1 MMKRLFCLLMLLPLF
16 TGCSHTY
23 LERQVYPI
31 CLSIDLTA
39 QGQYRIG
46 LQAPRSNSGEQS
58 AYEILTGTGDTPED
72 ALRVLAASTP
82 CPINF
87 SQIRLCLLSY
97 GLSSTTPLR
106 PLLRVI
112 FELPGMR
119 PNAQVMVAQGSAL
132 EVMQAQKPD
141 FGQRLSTHL
150 NLLFER
156 MQREQNLPDSSLSN
170 CIRELGDGRSDLL
183 LCLCAVNSSIQPDQ
197 PAFSVGEPWSDQLLP
212 PNEIAG
218 LLTRSGPNPVEYVGS
233 AAVSDGRV
241 SGMLTAAETQLAVRT
256 LDECTRRVAI
266 SGEKL
271 ELQVFL
277 PQGSTLDPSAV
288 EALIEK
294 LQALHSDA
302 LRFGCKASI
311 SFSTDAAWQAFR
323 FRERYPQADVQ
334 AQYKE
339 KNRP

>member
-1 MMKRLFCLLMLLPLF
+1 MKRLFCLLMLLPLF

-156 MQREQNLPDSSLSN
+156 MQREQTLPDSSLSY
-170 CIRELGDGRSDLL
+170 CIRELSDGRSDLL
-183 LCLCAVNSSIQPDQ
+183 LCLCAVNPRLDEQQ
-197 PAFSVGEPWSDQLLP
+197 EQAAFAVGEPWSDQLLP
-212 PNEIAG
+212 ENEMAG

-233 AAVSDGRV
+233 AAVSDGQV
-241 SGMLTAAETQLAVRT
+241 CGMLSAQETQLAVRT
-256 LDECTRRVAI
+256 LDEAERRVA
-266 SGEKL
+266 L
-271 ELQVFL
+271 EGDFIQLQVLL
-277 PQGSTLDPSAV
+277 PRSSTLDPQAV
-288 EALIEK
+288 TALIQK
-294 LQALHSDA
+294 LQAMHSDA
-302 LRFGCKASI
+302 LRFGCEASTA
-311 SFSTDAAWQAFR
+311 FLTDEAWRMLR
-323 FRERYPQADVQ
+323 FDERYPLAAVVVGT
-334 AQYKE
+334 K
-339 KNRP
+339 